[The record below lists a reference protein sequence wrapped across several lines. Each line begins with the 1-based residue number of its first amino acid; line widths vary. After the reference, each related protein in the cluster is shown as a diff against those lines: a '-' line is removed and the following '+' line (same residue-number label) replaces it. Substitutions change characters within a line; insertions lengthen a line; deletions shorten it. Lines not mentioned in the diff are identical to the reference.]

1 MKRNCII
8 LSLLALLVVMR
19 VSAQG
24 VSFHSEVI
32 ANVIKSHIGVEE
44 TASVSTS
51 QLDTITVLDLSDLGL
66 TDVRDLLAVPNVR
79 RLNLEGNKL
88 EDISPLANLENLSE
102 LKLCHNQLESIN
114 EMLFSLSPK
123 MTIDVAFNYIQD
135 FSGFNTLTPCCFTIE
150 GTNFQSVKDAPYF
163 DVRELHADF
172 MADNLIDVFYR
183 GYTNMP
189 DKPILTIGEAES
201 VALVDGDVHT
211 VTVSEDITETATV
224 TLSNG
229 QMTETTYV
237 IPPKTYQVGAGET
250 VTLETGLPND
260 YTLSFVHAKAGS
272 VEVVGNALKYTASA
286 EMIEDVVD
294 FYYYHQSTLKG
305 SSRFYINKA
314 NVGVEAITISAAQQ
328 LAYCSDKNLDF
339 TDKPEL
345 KAYVATGYAK
355 SGIIWLTRVK
365 QVPANTGFLLMG
377 DPGEYDVSV
386 IESDCSAY
394 YKNLFKGT
402 LEGATIQTTEDG
414 YTNYYLSKGDYGVS
428 FYKVG
433 ASGVKLGAN
442 RAYLSVPSDIPA
454 VGTAGGTET
463 IKVSAALQVPY
474 YSANS
479 LDFTDM
485 ESKGLKAYTATGYDY
500 AKGTIW
506 LSRVKQV
513 PAETGILIM
522 ADKAGDYDVPKASV
536 ASVYENMFMGTLGG
550 KTIQTEET
558 IAGEDY
564 INYYLSKGD
573 YGISFYKV
581 GASGVT
587 LGENRCYLAVPVRK
601 SSASGTRSFSSEAD
615 QITIQESDEVIGIP
629 LYRGIGGDEDGT
641 TSIKDLN
648 PVLSEGEGEWY
659 TLQGQ
664 RVAKPG
670 KGLYIKNGRKVVI
683 K

>member
-1 MKRNCII
+1 MY
-8 LSLLALLVVMR
+8 L
-19 VSAQG
+19 
-24 VSFHSEVI
+24 
-32 ANVIKSHIGVEE
+32 
-44 TASVSTS
+44 
-51 QLDTITVLDLSDLGL
+51 
-66 TDVRDLLAVPNVR
+66 
-79 RLNLEGNKL
+79 
-88 EDISPLANLENLSE
+88 
-102 LKLCHNQLESIN
+102 
-114 EMLFSLSPK
+114 
-123 MTIDVAFNYIQD
+123 
-135 FSGFNTLTPCCFTIE
+135 
-150 GTNFQSVKDAPYF
+150 
-163 DVRELHADF
+163 
-172 MADNLIDVFYR
+172 
-183 GYTNMP
+183 YT
-189 DKPILTIGEAES
+189 KTTGEAEVYS
-201 VALVDGDVHT
+201 IDEISKITFSENGVQIWNTNWPTEYSYST
-211 VTVSEDITETATV
+211 VRVLTFDSEILPVGGGGT
-224 TLSNG
+224 SS
-229 QMTETTYV
+229 ETT
-237 IPPKTYQVGAGET
+237 GEMK
-250 VTLETGLPND
+250 
-260 YTLSFVHAKAGS
+260 S
-272 VEVVGNALKYTASA
+272 
-286 EMIEDVVD
+286 
-294 FYYYHQSTLKG
+294 
-305 SSRFYINKA
+305 
-314 NVGVEAITISAAQQ
+314 ITISSAKQ
-328 LAYCSDKNLDF
+328 LAYYSDKALDF
-339 TDKPEL
+339 SDYPDL

-365 QVPANTGFLLMG
+365 QVSANTGFLLMG
-377 DPGEYDVSV
+377 NPGEYDIPV
-386 IESDCSAY
+386 IAGDCSTY

-402 LEGATIQTTEDG
+402 LKGTTIQTTEDG

-433 ASGVKLGAN
+433 ASGVKLGTN

-454 VGTAGGTET
+454 IGTAGGTET

-550 KTIQTEET
+550 KMIQTEET
-558 IAGEDY
+558 IEGEDY

-629 LYRGIGGDEDGT
+629 LYRGIESDEDGT
-641 TSIKDLN
+641 TGVKEVKN
-648 PVLSEGEGEWY
+648 GEVKGDEWY

-670 KGLYIKNGRKVVI
+670 KGLYIKNGKKVVV

>member
-1 MKRNCII
+1 MLFFRFKIWNFDFFVVLLQHKII
-8 LSLLALLVVMR
+8 KLLMMQSIIQRTIASISLSLTAVLGYCQTV
-19 VSAQG
+19 
-24 VSFHSEVI
+24 EKDN
-32 ANVIKSHIGVEE
+32 NVY
-44 TASVSTS
+44 
-51 QLDTITVLDLSDLGL
+51 L
-66 TDVRDLLAVPNVR
+66 
-79 RLNLEGNKL
+79 
-88 EDISPLANLENLSE
+88 
-102 LKLCHNQLESIN
+102 
-114 EMLFSLSPK
+114 
-123 MTIDVAFNYIQD
+123 
-135 FSGFNTLTPCCFTIE
+135 
-150 GTNFQSVKDAPYF
+150 
-163 DVRELHADF
+163 
-172 MADNLIDVFYR
+172 
-183 GYTNMP
+183 YT
-189 DKPILTIGEAES
+189 KTTGEAEVYS
-201 VALVDGDVHT
+201 IDEISKITFSENGVQIWNTNWPTEYSYST
-211 VTVSEDITETATV
+211 VRVLTFDSEILPVGGGGT
-224 TLSNG
+224 SS
-229 QMTETTYV
+229 ETT
-237 IPPKTYQVGAGET
+237 GEMK
-250 VTLETGLPND
+250 
-260 YTLSFVHAKAGS
+260 S
-272 VEVVGNALKYTASA
+272 
-286 EMIEDVVD
+286 
-294 FYYYHQSTLKG
+294 
-305 SSRFYINKA
+305 
-314 NVGVEAITISAAQQ
+314 ITISSAKQ
-328 LAYCSDKNLDF
+328 LAYYSDKALDF
-339 TDKPEL
+339 SDYPDL

-365 QVPANTGFLLMG
+365 QVSANTGFLLMG
-377 DPGEYDVSV
+377 NPGEYDIPV
-386 IESDCSAY
+386 IAGDCSTY

-402 LEGATIQTTEDG
+402 LKGTTIQTTEDG

-433 ASGVKLGAN
+433 ASGVKLGTN

-454 VGTAGGTET
+454 IGTAGGTET

-522 ADKAGDYDVPKASV
+522 VDKAGDYDVPKASV

-581 GASGVT
+581 GATGVT

-629 LYRGIGGDEDGT
+629 LYRGIESDEDGT
-641 TSIKDLN
+641 TGVKEVKS
-648 PVLSEGEGEWY
+648 GEVKSDEWF

-670 KGLYIKNGRKVVI
+670 KGLYIRNGKKVIVR
-683 K
+683 